1 MRVLHVITGLGVG
14 GAEHQLRL
22 LLRHLPDECEV
33 ATLTNPGPVADAIR
47 AAGTVVH
54 DLRMGGNRDVSVV
67 PRLARLMRAG
77 RFDLV
82 HTHLYR
88 AGVHGRLAARLARV
102 PRVVATEHSLNEGMI
117 EGRATTRGVR
127 ALYLAA
133 ERLGDTTVAVS
144 DTVADR
150 LVAWGV
156 PRRRIRVV
164 PNGIDPAEVAFDP
177 AIRRATRDRL
187 GIPAGARV
195 VGAIGRLEPTK
206 RFDQLILAVRDLPGV
221 SLLLAGDGSARASLE
236 LLARDAGVAD
246 RVVFAGTTPYPRD
259 VLCAADVFASPSD
272 RETFGLAVIE
282 ALACGLPVVYAACP
296 PLEELTVDAAPAA
309 RRTAS
314 ERAALR
320 EALRAELVRLDER
333 GDGRLPLPPA
343 VGHYDIARLAR
354 AVADLYAQPAGHRR
368 PAPVFQPVESEG
380 S

>member
-1 MRVLHVITGLGVG
+1 MKVLHVITGLGVG

-22 LLRHLPDECEV
+22 LLRHLPHECEV

-47 AAGTVVH
+47 AGGTTVH
-54 DLRMGGNRDVSVV
+54 EMGMRGNRDVSVV
-67 PRLARLMRAG
+67 PRLARLMRSG

-102 PRVVATEHSLNEGMI
+102 PRVVATEHSLNEGVI

-144 DTVADR
+144 DTVAGR

-156 PRRRIRVV
+156 PRRRIRVI
-164 PNGIDPAEVAFDP
+164 PNGIDTAEVAFD
-177 AIRRATRDRL
+177 AALRRAARERL
-187 GIPAGARV
+187 GIPAGTKV

-206 RFDQLILAVRDLPGV
+206 RFDQLILAVRDLPEV
-221 SLLLAGDGSARASLE
+221 ALLLVGDGSARASLE
-236 LLARDAGVAD
+236 ALARDAGIAG
-246 RVVFAGTTPYPRD
+246 RVVFAGSTPYPRD
-259 VLCAADVFASPSD
+259 VLCAMDVFASPSD
-272 RETFGLAVIE
+272 RETFGLAVLE

-296 PLEELTVDAAPAA
+296 PLEELGADAAPAA
-309 RRTAS
+309 SRTAS
-314 ERAALR
+314 DRAALR
-320 EALRAELVRLDER
+320 EALRTELARLDER

-343 VGHYDIARLAR
+343 VGHYDITRLAR
-354 AVADLYAQPAGHRR
+354 AVATLYEHPAGRRR
-368 PAPVFQPVESEG
+368 PVALHRPAESEG